1 MYGPKPLI
9 PLKAPVGSKKDPNK
23 PFFFLSEQSGATP
36 PSTRKASMLGR
47 STESFQ
53 AEQKQLYNIPSNP
66 EKAGAGSQKDSP
78 AGNVSKAW
86 CTQEDN
92 LSLLG
97 CLAWSRGRF
106 PIPSP
111 LFLTQQML
119 LNFPFPAWTPA
130 VHTQIC
136 IKSKFKFIED
146 V

>member
-9 PLKAPVGSKKDPNK
+9 PLKALKRIKINH
-23 PFFFLSEQSGATP
+23 FFPLFEQSGATP
-36 PSTRKASMLGR
+36 PSTRKGSMLGR

-53 AEQKQLYNIPSNP
+53 AEQKQLYNIPSKP

-86 CTQEDN
+86 WAQNN

-97 CLAWSRGRF
+97 CLAWSRDRF
-106 PIPSP
+106 PIFSP
-111 LFLTQQML
+111 LFLTQQMV
-119 LNFPFPAWTPA
+119 LNVFPFSSLDSSCT
-130 VHTQIC
+130 HIC
-136 IKSKFKFIED
+136 LYQEKFKSIED